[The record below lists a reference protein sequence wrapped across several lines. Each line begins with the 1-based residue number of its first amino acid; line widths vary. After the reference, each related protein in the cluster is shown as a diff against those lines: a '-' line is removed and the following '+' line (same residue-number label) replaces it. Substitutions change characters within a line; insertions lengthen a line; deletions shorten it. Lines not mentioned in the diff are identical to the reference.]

1 MKNSELWRALGRN
14 TIISM
19 VLFGALLGLLWL
31 AEMIFPSMTLLKW
44 HDKWHDPA
52 WVVGIPASIIGV
64 AYILTIRDPH
74 NYTGFYAGIIMSIL
88 LGIQFILQGGYDSA
102 FLFFLVFI
110 PFQMMSI
117 YKWSRNKEE
126 GGASFEPKFLDTPRL
141 VMSIAMLVIITAGDY
156 VLSTFALMHDGLTD
170 NMPVKILNG
179 LLISSS
185 FLANYWLIYRK
196 TDSWI
201 YWFIYSV
208 AGIGLFIILGNVF
221 SIVLFTFFL
230 VINSMAGLAW
240 IKGTSKENLNWVKIE
255 PAQLMD
261 FLLAKMGGMAK
272 SSVKQLLGQR
282 RVKVGNAIQTRHDF
296 ALKKGDVVTVS
307 SGRGN
312 SQLTHPKL
320 KIVYEDDDLIVVNK
334 QPGLLTVAAT
344 PGSSETTAYSIL
356 RAYVKKQNARAG
368 IYVVHRLDRETS
380 GLLVFARSEELQ
392 HYMREYWREL
402 VTERTYIALAEG
414 VLKPAEGK
422 ITTWLTEDKRNAVVY
437 SSPVDDG
444 GDIAITNYKTL
455 RSSADG
461 QYSLVELHL
470 ETGRTNQIRVH
481 LASKGCPVVGDRK
494 YGHGNEYSPIDRLC
508 LHAKVLAFIHP
519 VTEKTVRFESP
530 VPKEFNRVLV

>member
-1 MKNSELWRALGRN
+1 MIKRKQD
-14 TIISM
+14 T
-19 VLFGALLGLLWL
+19 VL
-31 AEMIFPSMTLLKW
+31 K
-44 HDKWHDPA
+44 
-52 WVVGIPASIIGV
+52 V
-64 AYILTIRDPH
+64 A
-74 NYTGFYAGIIMSIL
+74 
-88 LGIQFILQGGYDSA
+88 
-102 FLFFLVFI
+102 
-110 PFQMMSI
+110 
-117 YKWSRNKEE
+117 E
-126 GGASFEPKFLDTPRL
+126 GG
-141 VMSIAMLVIITAGDY
+141 
-156 VLSTFALMHDGLTD
+156 
-170 NMPVKILNG
+170 
-179 LLISSS
+179 
-185 FLANYWLIYRK
+185 
-196 TDSWI
+196 
-201 YWFIYSV
+201 
-208 AGIGLFIILGNVF
+208 
-221 SIVLFTFFL
+221 
-230 VINSMAGLAW
+230 
-240 IKGTSKENLNWVKIE
+240 
-255 PAQLMD
+255 QLMD
-261 FLLAKMGGMAK
+261 FLMAKMGGMAR

-296 ALKKGDVVTVS
+296 MLKAGDIVTVS

-320 KIVYEDDDLIVVNK
+320 RIVYEDDDLIVVNK

-392 HYMREYWREL
+392 HYMRQYWREL
-402 VTERTYIALAEG
+402 VTERTYIALTEG
-414 VLKPAEGK
+414 VLSPREGK

-455 RSSADG
+455 KTTSLPSPPRGEAPAPWERVG
-461 QYSLVELHL
+461 VRSLVELHL

-494 YGHGNEYSPIDRLC
+494 YGHGNESSPIDRLC

-519 VTEKTVRFESP
+519 VTEKTIRFESP

>member
-1 MKNSELWRALGRN
+1 MIKRKQD
-14 TIISM
+14 T
-19 VLFGALLGLLWL
+19 VL
-31 AEMIFPSMTLLKW
+31 K
-44 HDKWHDPA
+44 
-52 WVVGIPASIIGV
+52 V
-64 AYILTIRDPH
+64 AD
-74 NYTGFYAGIIMSIL
+74 
-88 LGIQFILQGGYDSA
+88 GG
-102 FLFFLVFI
+102 
-110 PFQMMSI
+110 
-117 YKWSRNKEE
+117 
-126 GGASFEPKFLDTPRL
+126 
-141 VMSIAMLVIITAGDY
+141 
-156 VLSTFALMHDGLTD
+156 
-170 NMPVKILNG
+170 
-179 LLISSS
+179 
-185 FLANYWLIYRK
+185 
-196 TDSWI
+196 
-201 YWFIYSV
+201 
-208 AGIGLFIILGNVF
+208 
-221 SIVLFTFFL
+221 
-230 VINSMAGLAW
+230 
-240 IKGTSKENLNWVKIE
+240 
-255 PAQLMD
+255 QLMD
-261 FLLAKMGGMAK
+261 FLMAKMGGMAR

-296 ALKKGDVVTVS
+296 MLKAGDIVTVS

-320 KIVYEDDDLIVVNK
+320 RIVYEDDDLIVVNK

-392 HYMREYWREL
+392 HYMRQYWREL

-414 VLKPAEGK
+414 VLSPREGK

-455 RSSADG
+455 KTTTTPPHPSPQGRESGSRHFSSLEGRSG
-461 QYSLVELHL
+461 GVTYSLVELHL

-494 YGHGNEYSPIDRLC
+494 YGHGNESSPIDRLC

-519 VTEKTVRFESP
+519 VTEKTIRFESP

>member
-1 MKNSELWRALGRN
+1 MIKRKAD
-14 TIISM
+14 T
-19 VLFGALLGLLWL
+19 VLKV
-31 AEMIFPSMTLLKW
+31 AEPT
-44 HDKWHDPA
+44 
-52 WVVGIPASIIGV
+52 
-64 AYILTIRDPH
+64 
-74 NYTGFYAGIIMSIL
+74 
-88 LGIQFILQGGYDSA
+88 
-102 FLFFLVFI
+102 
-110 PFQMMSI
+110 
-117 YKWSRNKEE
+117 
-126 GGASFEPKFLDTPRL
+126 
-141 VMSIAMLVIITAGDY
+141 
-156 VLSTFALMHDGLTD
+156 
-170 NMPVKILNG
+170 
-179 LLISSS
+179 
-185 FLANYWLIYRK
+185 
-196 TDSWI
+196 
-201 YWFIYSV
+201 
-208 AGIGLFIILGNVF
+208 
-221 SIVLFTFFL
+221 
-230 VINSMAGLAW
+230 
-240 IKGTSKENLNWVKIE
+240 
-255 PAQLMD
+255 QLMD
-261 FLLAKMGGMAK
+261 FLIAKMGGMAK

-296 ALKKGDVVTVS
+296 ALNAGDVVTVS

-312 SQLTHPKL
+312 SQLNHPKL

-344 PGSSETTAYSIL
+344 PGSFETTAYSIL

-392 HYMREYWREL
+392 HYMRTYWRDI

-414 VLKPAEGK
+414 TLSPREGK

-455 RSSADG
+455 RVSPTTNDERLTTNDQRLTTNA

-494 YGHGNEYSPIDRLC
+494 YGHGNESSPIDRLC

-530 VPKEFNRVLV
+530 VPKEFNRVLI

>member
-1 MKNSELWRALGRN
+1 MIKRKQD
-14 TIISM
+14 T
-19 VLFGALLGLLWL
+19 VL
-31 AEMIFPSMTLLKW
+31 K
-44 HDKWHDPA
+44 
-52 WVVGIPASIIGV
+52 V
-64 AYILTIRDPH
+64 A
-74 NYTGFYAGIIMSIL
+74 
-88 LGIQFILQGGYDSA
+88 
-102 FLFFLVFI
+102 
-110 PFQMMSI
+110 
-117 YKWSRNKEE
+117 E
-126 GGASFEPKFLDTPRL
+126 GG
-141 VMSIAMLVIITAGDY
+141 
-156 VLSTFALMHDGLTD
+156 
-170 NMPVKILNG
+170 
-179 LLISSS
+179 
-185 FLANYWLIYRK
+185 
-196 TDSWI
+196 
-201 YWFIYSV
+201 
-208 AGIGLFIILGNVF
+208 
-221 SIVLFTFFL
+221 
-230 VINSMAGLAW
+230 
-240 IKGTSKENLNWVKIE
+240 
-255 PAQLMD
+255 QLMD
-261 FLLAKMGGMAK
+261 FLMAKMGGMAR

-296 ALKKGDVVTVS
+296 MLKAGDIVTVS

-320 KIVYEDDDLIVVNK
+320 RIVYEDDDLIVVNK

-392 HYMREYWREL
+392 HYMRQYWREL

-414 VLKPAEGK
+414 VLSPREGK

-444 GDIAITNYKTL
+444 GDIAITNYKVLKTTTTPPHPSPQGRESGSRHFSSL
-455 RSSADG
+455 EGRSG
-461 QYSLVELHL
+461 GVTYSLVELHL

-494 YGHGNEYSPIDRLC
+494 YGHGNESSPIDRLC

-519 VTEKTVRFESP
+519 VTEKTIRFESP

>member
-1 MKNSELWRALGRN
+1 MIKRKED
-14 TIISM
+14 TILK
-19 VLFGALLGLLWL
+19 V
-31 AEMIFPSMTLLKW
+31 AEP
-44 HDKWHDPA
+44 
-52 WVVGIPASIIGV
+52 
-64 AYILTIRDPH
+64 
-74 NYTGFYAGIIMSIL
+74 
-88 LGIQFILQGGYDSA
+88 
-102 FLFFLVFI
+102 
-110 PFQMMSI
+110 
-117 YKWSRNKEE
+117 
-126 GGASFEPKFLDTPRL
+126 
-141 VMSIAMLVIITAGDY
+141 TA
-156 VLSTFALMHDGLTD
+156 
-170 NMPVKILNG
+170 
-179 LLISSS
+179 
-185 FLANYWLIYRK
+185 
-196 TDSWI
+196 
-201 YWFIYSV
+201 
-208 AGIGLFIILGNVF
+208 
-221 SIVLFTFFL
+221 
-230 VINSMAGLAW
+230 
-240 IKGTSKENLNWVKIE
+240 
-255 PAQLMD
+255 LMD
-261 FLLAKMGGMAK
+261 FLIAKMGGMAR

-282 RVKVGNAIQTRHDF
+282 RVKVGNAVQTRHDF
-296 ALKKGDVVTVS
+296 ELKKGDVVTVS

-356 RAYVKKQNARAG
+356 RAYVKRQNARAG

-380 GLLVFARSEELQ
+380 GLLVFARSQELQ
-392 HYMREYWREL
+392 QYMRTYWRDL

-414 VLKPAEGK
+414 VLEPREGK

-444 GDIAITNYKTL
+444 GDLAITNYKTL
-455 RSSADG
+455 KVSAPSSFDFEHSGLSTLSKAV
-461 QYSLVELHL
+461 YSLVELHL

>member
-1 MKNSELWRALGRN
+1 MIKRKQD
-14 TIISM
+14 T
-19 VLFGALLGLLWL
+19 VL
-31 AEMIFPSMTLLKW
+31 K
-44 HDKWHDPA
+44 
-52 WVVGIPASIIGV
+52 V
-64 AYILTIRDPH
+64 A
-74 NYTGFYAGIIMSIL
+74 
-88 LGIQFILQGGYDSA
+88 
-102 FLFFLVFI
+102 
-110 PFQMMSI
+110 
-117 YKWSRNKEE
+117 E
-126 GGASFEPKFLDTPRL
+126 GG
-141 VMSIAMLVIITAGDY
+141 
-156 VLSTFALMHDGLTD
+156 
-170 NMPVKILNG
+170 
-179 LLISSS
+179 
-185 FLANYWLIYRK
+185 
-196 TDSWI
+196 
-201 YWFIYSV
+201 
-208 AGIGLFIILGNVF
+208 
-221 SIVLFTFFL
+221 
-230 VINSMAGLAW
+230 
-240 IKGTSKENLNWVKIE
+240 
-255 PAQLMD
+255 QLMD
-261 FLLAKMGGMAK
+261 FLMAKMGGMAR

-296 ALKKGDVVTVS
+296 MLKAGDMVTVS

-320 KIVYEDDDLIVVNK
+320 RIVYEDDDLIVVNK

-392 HYMREYWREL
+392 HYMRQYWREL
-402 VTERTYIALAEG
+402 VTERTYIALTEG
-414 VLKPAEGK
+414 VLSPREGK

-455 RSSADG
+455 KTTTTPPHPSPQGRESGSRHFSSLEGRSG
-461 QYSLVELHL
+461 GVTYSLVELHL

-494 YGHGNEYSPIDRLC
+494 YGHGNESSPIDRLC

-519 VTEKTVRFESP
+519 VTEKTIRFESP

>member
-1 MKNSELWRALGRN
+1 MIKRKQD
-14 TIISM
+14 T
-19 VLFGALLGLLWL
+19 VL
-31 AEMIFPSMTLLKW
+31 K
-44 HDKWHDPA
+44 
-52 WVVGIPASIIGV
+52 V
-64 AYILTIRDPH
+64 A
-74 NYTGFYAGIIMSIL
+74 
-88 LGIQFILQGGYDSA
+88 
-102 FLFFLVFI
+102 
-110 PFQMMSI
+110 
-117 YKWSRNKEE
+117 E
-126 GGASFEPKFLDTPRL
+126 GG
-141 VMSIAMLVIITAGDY
+141 
-156 VLSTFALMHDGLTD
+156 
-170 NMPVKILNG
+170 
-179 LLISSS
+179 
-185 FLANYWLIYRK
+185 
-196 TDSWI
+196 
-201 YWFIYSV
+201 
-208 AGIGLFIILGNVF
+208 
-221 SIVLFTFFL
+221 
-230 VINSMAGLAW
+230 
-240 IKGTSKENLNWVKIE
+240 
-255 PAQLMD
+255 QLMD
-261 FLLAKMGGMAK
+261 FLMAKMGGMAR

-296 ALKKGDVVTVS
+296 MLKAGDIVTVS

-320 KIVYEDDDLIVVNK
+320 RIVYEDDDLIVVNK

-392 HYMREYWREL
+392 HYMRQYWREL
-402 VTERTYIALAEG
+402 VTERTYIALTEG
-414 VLKPAEGK
+414 VLSPREGK

-455 RSSADG
+455 KTTTTPPHPSPQGRESGSRHFSSLEGRSG
-461 QYSLVELHL
+461 GVTYSLVELHL

-494 YGHGNEYSPIDRLC
+494 YGHGNESSPIGRLC

-519 VTEKTVRFESP
+519 VTEKTIRFESP